1 MKHAKKLAS
10 LLLALVMVFAL
21 TLPAFAVSGNGTD
34 NNGKIT
40 INNTVK
46 DATYK
51 IYCIFDLESFD
62 TATNTANGGAYS
74 YKVNADWAGYF
85 TEENAATNGRKY
97 VDIDAN
103 GYVTMKAD
111 ADVAT
116 FAKEALAYAE
126 AAGVATAAEPQTVDA
141 DNTPVVFEALPLG
154 YYLVDSSVGTLC
166 ALTTTNPEAT
176 VIEKNANPT
185 LVKEVKEGET
195 WGKMNDVNAGDT
207 VEFRA
212 TITVHGIAKDYVMH
226 DAMTQGLTFG
236 TVTGVTLTQ
245 GETTTAAI
253 EDTDYTV
260 VPNAS
265 HADPDI
271 ESAPVKHTFDVV
283 FTEAFCSKLNSG
295 DVIVVSYTAT
305 RNSATTMLVQGKDGD
320 AEENDA
326 YLEYK
331 DNNSETHTTEPD
343 TTKTYTWQVDV
354 SKYYMNGETKTPLA
368 GATFTL
374 SRNPDGSDPIELT
387 ASQGV
392 LSELKTAVG
401 PGNITPTG
409 DVPVD
414 YYVNVDNTED
424 VTTQITTGETG
435 KLTIRGLDSGTYY
448 LTEVT
453 PPSGYNRLAGPIKV
467 EITKTAGTA
476 ELTSTV
482 TYYNHTGDASA
493 PYAAE
498 ATGTGEIQVENKSG
512 TELPETGGIGTTIF
526 YVVGSILL
534 VGAVVLL
541 ITKKRMS
548 TEK

>member
-1 MKHAKKLAS
+1 
-10 LLLALVMVFAL
+10 
-21 TLPAFAVSGNGTD
+21 
-34 NNGKIT
+34 
-40 INNTVK
+40 
-46 DATYK
+46 
-51 IYCIFDLESFD
+51 
-62 TATNTANGGAYS
+62 
-74 YKVNADWAGYF
+74 
-85 TEENAATNGRKY
+85 
-97 VDIDAN
+97 
-103 GYVTMKAD
+103 MKAD

-126 AAGVATAAEPQTVDA
+126 AAGVATAADPQTVTA
-141 DNTPVVFEALPLG
+141 DNTPVVFETLPLG

-166 ALTTTNPEAT
+166 ALTTTDPAAT
-176 VIEKNANPT
+176 VIEKNASPT
-185 LVKEVKEGET
+185 LVKEVKEGDA
-195 WGKMNDVNAGDT
+195 WGKLSDASINDT

-226 DAMTQGLTFG
+226 DQMDEGLTFG
-236 TVTGVTLTQ
+236 SVTGVTLNGNVV
-245 GETTTAAI
+245 GEDNYTTTAA
-253 EDTDYTV
+253 
-260 VPNAS
+260 A
-265 HADPDI
+265 ADG
-271 ESAPVKHTFDVV
+271 HTFDVA
-283 FTEAFCSKLNSG
+283 FTEAFCATLKSG

-305 RNSATTMLVQGKDGD
+305 LNNKACFEDAKDS
-320 AEENDA
+320 EENTA
-326 YLEYK
+326 HLEYK
-331 DNNSETHTTEPD
+331 DDNSETHTTEPD

-374 SRNPDGSDPIELT
+374 SRNPDGSEPIELT
-387 ASQGV
+387 TRERRINDTDPAEPMLRMITKPSV
-392 LSELKTAVG
+392 SNEYRVATAEDTDKT
-401 PGNITPTG
+401 
-409 DVPVD
+409 
-414 YYVNVDNTED
+414 TE
-424 VTTQITTGETG
+424 ITTTDAG
-435 KLTIRGLDSGTYY
+435 KLIIDGLDAGTYY

-482 TYYNHTGDASA
+482 TYYNHTGDAAA
-493 PYAAE
+493 PYAEE

-541 ITKKRMS
+541 ITRKRMS

>member
-195 WGKMNDVNAGDT
+195 WGKLSDASINDT

-226 DAMTQGLTFG
+226 DKMDDGLTFG
-236 TVTGVTLTQ
+236 SVTSVTLTQ
-245 GETTTAAI
+245 GEATTTAT
-253 EDTDYTV
+253 EGNDYTV
-260 VPNAS
+260 VPN
-265 HADPDI
+265 I
-271 ESAPVKHTFDVV
+271 EHLTPSDTTPTSILHTFDVV

-305 RNSATTMLVQGKDGD
+305 LNDKACLEDGKDS
-320 AEENDA
+320 EENVA
-326 YLEYK
+326 HLEYK
-331 DNNSETHTTEPD
+331 DNNGETHTTEPD
-343 TTKTYTWQVDV
+343 TTKTYTWQADV
-354 SKYYMNGETKTPLA
+354 FKYYMNGEAKTPLA

-374 SRNPDGSDPIELT
+374 SRNPDGSNPIELT
-387 ASQGV
+387 PKEIV
-392 LSELKTAVG
+392 
-401 PGNITPTG
+401 
-409 DVPVD
+409 
-414 YYVNVDNTED
+414 TED
-424 VTTQITTGETG
+424 VPLEPLDSRIIGTTNTYRYRVATAEDTDKTTEITTTDVG
-435 KLTIRGLDSGTYY
+435 KLTIDGLDAGTYY